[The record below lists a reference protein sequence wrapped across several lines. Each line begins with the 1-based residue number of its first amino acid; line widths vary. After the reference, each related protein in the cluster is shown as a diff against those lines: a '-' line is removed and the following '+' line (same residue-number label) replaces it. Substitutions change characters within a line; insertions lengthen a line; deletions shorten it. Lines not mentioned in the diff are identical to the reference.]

1 MQLAA
6 SHELPGLMTPVGQP
20 DAFARLT
27 PLGWRGGLV
36 LITALLAASFFLAGY
51 FLIYWRNADMDFM
64 VVYNA
69 LLLNDG
75 QPAFFEHP
83 AYFTILSVKIWLQLL
98 HYLHLLGT
106 SALSG
111 LPPASDA
118 RGFDAAMTEIIRAG
132 RLVAWLTATGFVLVF
147 AGLARE
153 LVCDWRVAMLG
164 TIAFAFSGG
173 LQFHLRI
180 LRSELIAGCFFA
192 FALMILIMA
201 ARRATVWRPLAVG
214 LAALLCVLGLEN
226 KIHAI
231 LLIAAL
237 PLLIQPFG
245 AAAGASVG
253 FWDSGQWRAWLAA
266 LVAALVAGVL
276 LYAAMPLIV
285 VGLGRQA
292 TAALALR
299 PLLFGTF
306 GVYQA
311 ALLLWIGAGMVA
323 FALIWRVSAA
333 ETLTA
338 MFAAIA
344 GASLG
349 LTALWIEFNAGDV
362 AVVINPIEQMLTF
375 ADASA
380 VSAVDSGN
388 MLAAFGLLVSGVIG
402 VLERYTFVLFSSPR
416 PTVFLIWLIVP
427 GIVYAWRR
435 GERQVVGQAAL
446 LMLGAIGIDAIGVRR
461 GLKAEYFVLTDP
473 LIIMAGLV
481 LLDRLTELRF
491 HRWAY
496 PAGVALIALHV
507 GISQA
512 EPVKLLTARRG
523 PDRIC
528 EWHRY
533 LPLLRLPWC
542 DYPAK
547 RP

>member
-6 SHELPGLMTPVGQP
+6 SHELPGHMTPVPP

-111 LPPASDA
+111 MPPATDVPS
-118 RGFDAAMTEIIRAG
+118 FDAAMTEIIRAG

-147 AGLARE
+147 AGLARG
-153 LVCDWRVAMLG
+153 LVRDWRVAMLG

-292 TAALALR
+292 TAALALH
-299 PLLFGTF
+299 PLLFGIF

-349 LTALWIEFNAGDV
+349 LTALWIEFNTGDV
-362 AVVINPIEQMLTF
+362 VVVINPIEQMLTF

-388 MLAAFGLLVSGVIG
+388 VLAAFGLLVSGVIG
-402 VLERYTFVLFSSPR
+402 VLERYTFVLFTSPR
-416 PTVFLIWLIVP
+416 PAVFLTWLIVP

-435 GERQVVGQAAL
+435 GERQVGGQAAL

-491 HRWAY
+491 HQWAY

-512 EPVKLLTARRG
+512 EPVKLLTSRRS

-528 EWHRY
+528 EWSRY
-533 LPLLRLPWC
+533 LPLLPLPWC
-542 DYPAK
+542 DLPAK